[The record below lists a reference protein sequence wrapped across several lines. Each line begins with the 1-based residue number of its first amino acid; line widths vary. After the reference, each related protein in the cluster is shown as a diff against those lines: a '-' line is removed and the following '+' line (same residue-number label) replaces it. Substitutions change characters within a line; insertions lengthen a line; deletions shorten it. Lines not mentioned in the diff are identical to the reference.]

1 MATPRSTAVLEFNLP
16 SSAIAESLPLT
27 SEREFGVCLHID
39 GQERAAGLFHSPIN
53 DAQWRD
59 FSRWLAK
66 CNNER
71 DPNNYQQA
79 QAIRNCGRD
88 LYRALAALS
97 TDLANFLAQTG
108 TPRRLVIQTTRPELH
123 QLPWGALYDA
133 QLSLLAAGDLSIVQT
148 WGNVYD
154 SDGTLLEPGGFHLDS
169 PLSFS
174 STVNLVTKFGN
185 DVQKSTLGALAMLP
199 PEITRF
205 PAGPFDILHLEQH
218 GNEVLNQVGDTVAM
232 KLADTYPNTGMALL
246 WSCFSSSPNSW
257 GQSPALALHRKN
269 AALVLSFQ
277 AELNVA
283 DAKSIAQD
291 FYAEVFG
298 PAATRDPETALVGIR
313 AARFDKDFAFANW
326 ASMTVFLSRPLDL
339 SALPL
344 NGPRVPPT
352 QWTKDDT
359 APEDLSPWQPV
370 VDAINSL
377 QPSSLTNLDAAALGP
392 IPKLPRYVFKDWR
405 GNVIRLDG
413 DASPLSDETLNKLN
427 IPLKEAKGSSAADR
441 LIWFFDRI
449 SHFGAPLIVWTNS
462 QPRHLEFLEAIAPSS
477 TLTFLLL
484 YGPPP
489 AGTVASLVDANDFK
503 QAISLFEAAPPT
515 DPEALAEAR
524 YFAYFAYCRS
534 GRRSE
539 AEALLLSLDRGFE
552 FQLLAGNFVSRY
564 ERAPGD
570 TSPISSELQQRH
582 CEEDFYRRA
591 IDAAAGDTLLRDRGR
606 ARHELAFCM
615 QSQGRTA
622 TAELFYRMALQDL
635 DRSLVRD
642 PRWNYALAACLRDWA
657 DLLAH
662 DASRAAEAGS
672 LLHRALAIHTYQSRP
687 QQIAYALATRAQI
700 ALTSCRLKAAIDDAL
715 DAANSFEICSN
726 WWGWMQ
732 AFSILLQALA
742 DSRETARMLAL
753 IKLARTKVPGNQLE
767 GYEPTLRYG
776 EANAHWIAGLLDE
789 ARFNLDSMERMKGS
803 GPPQSDTAKDVARLE
818 QFLSTSSN
826 QSTP

>member
-1 MATPRSTAVLEFNLP
+1 MSTPRSTAVVEFNLP
-16 SSAIAESLPLT
+16 SNAMAESLPLT
-27 SEREFGVCLHID
+27 SEREFGICLHID
-39 GQERAAGLFHSPIN
+39 GQERPAGLFRSPIN

-66 CNNER
+66 CNSER

-88 LYRALAALS
+88 LYRTLAALS
-97 TDLANFLAQTG
+97 TDLAGFLAQTG

-123 QLPWGALYDA
+123 QLPWAALYDSD
-133 QLSLLAAGDLSIVQT
+133 LSLLAAGDLSIVQT
-148 WGNVYD
+148 WGAVYD
-154 SDGTLLEPGGFHLDS
+154 SDGRLLEAGGFHLDA

-174 STVNLVTKFGN
+174 STVNLVPKFGA
-185 DVQKSTLGALAMLP
+185 DTQKSTFGALASLP
-199 PEITRF
+199 PEITRI
-205 PAGPFDILHLEQH
+205 PTGPLDILHLEQH
-218 GNEVLNQVGDTVAM
+218 GNDVLNQVGDTVAM
-232 KLADTYPNTGMALL
+232 KLADNYPNAGMALL

-257 GQSPALALHRKN
+257 GESPALALHRKN

-298 PAATRDPETALVGIR
+298 PAATRDPETALVRIR
-313 AARFDKDFAFANW
+313 AARFDKEFAFANW

-339 SALPL
+339 TALPL

-352 QWTKDDT
+352 LWTIPD
-359 APEDLSPWQPV
+359 APAVDPIPWQPIK
-370 VDAINSL
+370 DAVNSL
-377 QPSSLTNLDAAALGP
+377 QPGSRTAVDATALDPIDRLPLTAFA
-392 IPKLPRYVFKDWR
+392 DWR

-413 DASPLSDETLNKLN
+413 DDNPLRDETLTSLN
-427 IPLKEAKGSSAADR
+427 IPLKEAKGSSPADR

-449 SHFGAPLIVWTNS
+449 AHFGAPLIVWTNA
-462 QPRHLEFLEAIAPSS
+462 QPRHLDFLQTIAPNS

-484 YGPPP
+484 YGPSP
-489 AGTVASLVDANDFK
+489 APTVASLVDANDFN
-503 QAISLFEAAPPT
+503 AAVTLFESAPPN
-515 DPEALAEAR
+515 DPEALADAR

-534 GRRSE
+534 GHPAG
-539 AEALLLSLDRGFE
+539 AEALLVALETGFE

-564 ERAPGD
+564 KRAPGD
-570 TSPISSELQQRH
+570 SAVIASELQQRH

-615 QSQGRTA
+615 QAQGRTA
-622 TAELFYRMALQDL
+622 TAEVFYRMALQDL
-635 DRSLVRD
+635 DRSPLRD
-642 PRWNYALAACLRDWA
+642 ARRDYALAACLRDWA
-657 DLLAH
+657 DLLAD
-662 DASRAAEAGS
+662 DASREAEAGN
-672 LLHRALAIHTYQSRP
+672 LLHRALALHTYRDRR
-687 QQIAYALATRAQI
+687 QQIAYSLVTRARI
-700 ALTSCRLKAAIDDAL
+700 ALTSCRLKAAIDDSI
-715 DAANSFEICSN
+715 DAANSFESCSN

-753 IKLARTKVPGNQLE
+753 IRLARTKIPDGQLE
-767 GYEPTLRYG
+767 RYEATLRYG
-776 EANAHWIAGLLDE
+776 EANAHWIGGLLDE
-789 ARFNLDSMERMKGS
+789 ARFNLQTLEQMNSRTV
-803 GPPQSDTAKDVARLE
+803 PQLDVAKDAARLE
-818 QFLSTSSN
+818 QFLHLPSKQA
-826 QSTP
+826 QS